1 MTATPAP
8 GVVWGSYPERDEAA
22 PLGNWRLGTLVYR
35 RQADA
40 ACHAAPRWRALAPA
54 AFDAELERLRAHLA
68 KDGLTTHLI
77 GDALAAVGEAIRRS
91 LGLEVYPTQLFAA
104 AVILDNRLAEMA
116 TGEGKTLVAL
126 LAAATGGLAG
136 VPVHVLTAN
145 DYLVARDAERL
156 RPAYTLL
163 GLSLGAVTG
172 DMTESARREAYACAI
187 TYVTAKELVFDY
199 LRDGLRLGARGS
211 DLARRA
217 KALEGG
223 GEPPLLRGL
232 CMAVIDEADSLL
244 IDEAQTPLILSRQD
258 DDPVTRGFLWQA
270 LVMAG
275 RLTPG
280 TDFTFSRDNGKPQ
293 LSEAGRKRLENLS
306 APLGGRWR
314 ASRIR
319 EDIVS
324 LALEA
329 RHTFQRDRHYL
340 VRDGKVEIID
350 ATTGRS
356 APGRVWSRGLH
367 TLIEIKEGC
376 KLSPS
381 TRTLAQITY
390 QRFFP
395 RYLRM
400 GGMSGTL
407 TEARGELKEVYRLAV
422 VRVPLRTPSARKVLP
437 TRMFDHPHQ
446 LWAAV
451 TERIRA
457 LRAAGRPV
465 LVGTGSVAESE
476 ALSHCLQ
483 RAGIPHKVLNARLER
498 EEAEVVAGAGM
509 AGQVTVTTNMAG
521 RGTDIPLGPGV
532 VAAGGLHV
540 LCCQHNASRRID
552 RQLQG
557 RCARQGDPGST
568 ETWLAISEN
577 SSQAVKYLVKTLERF
592 PFAETQLQQFALRAW
607 LTWVQTRQANQQ
619 RTERRQMLQ
628 ADRTWEQGLSF
639 RGRGE

>member
-8 GVVWGSYPERDEAA
+8 GVVWGSYPERDETA
-22 PLGNWRLGTLVYR
+22 PLGSWRLGSGAFR
-35 RQADA
+35 RQAGA
-40 ACHAAPRWRALAPA
+40 ACHAMPRWRGLTPT
-54 AFDAELERLRAHLA
+54 AFGAELDRLRARLA
-68 KDGLTTHLI
+68 RDGLTPAHI
-77 GDALAAVGEAIRRS
+77 SEALAAVGEAIRRGI
-91 LGLEVYPTQLFAA
+91 GLEVYPTQLFAA

-126 LAAATGGLAG
+126 LAAAAGGLAG

-156 RPAYTLL
+156 QPAYALL
-163 GLSLGAVTG
+163 GLSLGAVTN
-172 DMTESARREAYACAI
+172 DMDETARRKAYACAI

-223 GEPPLLRGL
+223 SEPPLLRGL

-258 DDPVTRGFLWQA
+258 DDPATRGFLWQA
-270 LVMAG
+270 LVIAD
-275 RLTPG
+275 RLVEG
-280 TDFTFSRDNGKPQ
+280 SDFTLDPARTKPQ
-293 LSEAGRKRLENLS
+293 LTDAGRERVASLS

-319 EDIVS
+319 EDVIG
-324 LALEA
+324 LALGA

-340 VRDGKVEIID
+340 VRDDKVEIID

-356 APGRVWSRGLH
+356 APGRIWSRGLH

-376 KLSPS
+376 KLSPT

-395 RYLRM
+395 RYVRL
-400 GGMSGTL
+400 GGLSGTL
-407 TEARGELKEVYRLAV
+407 TEARGELKEIYHLPV
-422 VRVPLRTPSARKVLP
+422 VRVPLRTPSARKLLP
-437 TRMFDHPHQ
+437 TRMFDHPKH

-451 TERIRA
+451 AERIRTI
-457 LRAAGRPV
+457 RASGRPV

-476 ALSHCLQ
+476 ALSLCLH
-483 RAGIPHKVLNARLER
+483 RAGIPHQVLNARLDR
-498 EEAEVVAGAGM
+498 EEAEIVAVAGM

-568 ETWLAISEN
+568 ETWLAIPDECSP
-577 SSQAVKYLVKTLERF
+577 SVKYLLGVLERF
-592 PFAETQLQQFALRAW
+592 PFAETPFQQFALRSW
-607 LTWVQTRQANQQ
+607 LTGIQDRRANQQ
-619 RTERRQMLQ
+619 RAERRQMLQ
-628 ADRTWEQGLSF
+628 ADRNWEQGLSF